1 MTFVRISGRFESE
14 ISVLTGSDNLGN
26 YNTHAIARIS
36 VESGDGYRLYEV
48 PVLTGNS
55 LKHWHSVYLAQAYQS
70 LGGTLLNEL
79 CREGIGLRGYTVEST
94 LSDLKEASSETEAIK
109 DLCNDIHG
117 FLIVKKGE
125 KQIKRDSLVKVSF
138 AAPVFDINVLEFV
151 TRFSEIHNRIDPI
164 STQKSNK
171 QKSSDSDNE
180 NTAQMVFKQ
189 EYSSSPLYGFNISM
203 NLNYVCKPMYETAS
217 NVKVCSDEEIKLR
230 KKASVLALS
239 YLFTGVGAKQS
250 RALGISRPVELLA
263 AVSDSPI
270 PNLIHGS
277 YVDYMEKS
285 IDIMK
290 LFNNVK
296 ILCYGVNCKKLEKTG
311 IEQTDS
317 SIKQTNL
324 LIEQTNSLSEFFNKL
339 LQLVSGE
346 SGSNN
351 S

>member
-36 VESGDGYRLYEV
+36 VESEGDYRLYEV

-70 LGGTLLNEL
+70 LGGHLLNEL

-94 LSDLKEASSETEAIK
+94 LFNLKEASSETEAIR

-117 FLIVKKGE
+117 FLIVKKGKGE

-151 TRFSEIHNRIDPI
+151 TRFSETHNRIDPI
-164 STQKSNK
+164 STQKSNN
-171 QKSSDSDNE
+171 QKSSNNE
-180 NTAQMVFKQ
+180 NTAQMIFKQ

-217 NVKVCSDEEIKLR
+217 NDKVCSDESDEKEEIKLR

-296 ILCYGVNCKKLEKTG
+296 MLCYGENCKKLEKTG
-311 IEQTDS
+311 IEQT
-317 SIKQTNL
+317 
-324 LIEQTNSLSEFFNKL
+324 NSLNEFFNKL
-339 LQLVSGE
+339 LGLVSGE

>member
-79 CREGIGLRGYTVEST
+79 CKEGIGLRGYTVEST

-117 FLIVKKGE
+117 FLIAKKGG

-171 QKSSDSDNE
+171 QKSSDNE

-217 NVKVCSDEEIKLR
+217 NVNVCSDKNDDEEKEIKLR

-239 YLFTGVGAKQS
+239 YLFTGVGSKQS

-290 LFNNVK
+290 LFNNVE
-296 ILCYGVNCKKLEKTG
+296 ILCYGENCKKLEKTG
-311 IEQTDS
+311 NEQT
-317 SIKQTNL
+317 KL
-324 LIEQTNSLSEFFNKL
+324 VEQTNSLSEFFNKL
-339 LQLVSGE
+339 LQLVSGG